1 MTGYILARL
10 PETGLDKVTD
20 PRRGPKRWK
29 LWQLLTAVT
38 VGAMAG
44 CGSLR
49 EVEQLTEL
57 LSPAMRRRLGLAR
70 RQPDTTLRDALCALS
85 VDELRACLH
94 RLVRAAWRRKALAP
108 QELPFGVLTL
118 DGKSTALP
126 CWNELRQARAGASR
140 RGVRVVRRRR
150 EGPSTP
156 AASKGSVR
164 RSRRGRE

>member
-49 EVEQLTEL
+49 EVEQLTQL
-57 LSPAMRRRLGLAR
+57 LATQS
-70 RQPDTTLRDALCALS
+70 
-85 VDELRACLH
+85 E
-94 RLVRAAWRRKALAP
+94 
-108 QELPFGVLTL
+108 
-118 DGKSTALP
+118 
-126 CWNELRQARAGASR
+126 
-140 RGVRVVRRRR
+140 
-150 EGPSTP
+150 
-156 AASKGSVR
+156 
-164 RSRRGRE
+164 RSGTE